1 MELARSNIMGTL
13 YIFFGPSG
21 VGKDFLQK
29 GFISYSEKALSVG
42 ETDKIVK
49 PVERIH
55 SRKKRNYESPYI
67 HKFDVPFAN
76 IAVPE
81 NFYAFVNGAC
91 VGINK
96 ERLKTT
102 LASGTDLVF
111 STGSV
116 DMIEKL
122 INDPDIK
129 NNICLIYLTGPG
141 YDEKTY
147 FALELQRNH
156 MSSLQDI
163 VFSGHERYENSLR
176 VAEFY
181 NNNKMLFDYAY
192 INVTS
197 KATRSAAEAYKSPFL
212 DKFYQA
218 IFYDTRED
226 GPCWISN
233 KAKDRNRN

>member
-1 MELARSNIMGTL
+1 MGTL

-42 ETDKIVK
+42 ETHKIVK

-55 SRKKRNYESPYI
+55 SRKKRNYEGPSI
-67 HKFDVPFAN
+67 HKFDIPSAD

-96 ERLKTT
+96 EKLKTT

-141 YDEKTY
+141 YDERTY
-147 FALELQRNH
+147 FFLELQRNH
-156 MSSLQDI
+156 LSSNLEDI
-163 VFSGHERYENSLR
+163 AFSANERYKNSLR

-197 KATRSAAEAYKSPFL
+197 KATRSAAEAFKSVFL

-218 IFYDTRED
+218 ILCDTRED

-233 KAKDRNRN
+233 KAKNRNRN